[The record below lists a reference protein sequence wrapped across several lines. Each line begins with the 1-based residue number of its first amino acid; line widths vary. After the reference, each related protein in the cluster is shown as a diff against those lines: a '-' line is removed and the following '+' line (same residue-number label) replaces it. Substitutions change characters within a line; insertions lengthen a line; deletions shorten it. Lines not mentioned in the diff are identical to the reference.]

1 MIALVLVLRHSMD
14 MHSMRAV
21 KELSSISQRHAFIA
35 DDRSNETIGQKTRS
49 KVIPRVGTLSV
60 SIYLSNIIS
69 EDKI

>member
-1 MIALVLVLRHSMD
+1 MITLVSVLRHSMD
-14 MHSMRAV
+14 MRSMRAV

-35 DDRSNETIGQKTRS
+35 DDRSNETIEQKTRS

>member
-1 MIALVLVLRHSMD
+1 
-14 MHSMRAV
+14 MRAV

-35 DDRSNETIGQKTRS
+35 DDRSNETIEQKTRS

>member
-1 MIALVLVLRHSMD
+1 MD
-14 MHSMRAV
+14 MHSMGAV

-35 DDRSNETIGQKTRS
+35 DDRSNETIEQKTRS

>member
-1 MIALVLVLRHSMD
+1 
-14 MHSMRAV
+14 MRAV

-35 DDRSNETIGQKTRS
+35 DDRSNEAIGQKTRS